1 MSFSG
6 SAKVAEEGGT
16 SKGGWAQLW
25 GEVFLC
31 SKLSDSFGAV
41 QILEA
46 TELLL
51 MALEAGLREARDDI
65 GINGR

>member
-46 TELLL
+46 TELV
-51 MALEAGLREARDDI
+51 ADGFGGWIKRSQ
-65 GINGR
+65 G